1 MGEQNSVINSYVQEE
16 TTSITLRDLVNIVL
30 YNWYWFVFSVVLCLM
45 GAVIYLMWAP
55 KIYERT
61 ATVLIKDDKSNSGET
76 AVFQDLSIFEGKH
89 NVNNEMIVFKSKS
102 LMTEAVRRLKIDISY
117 TWKDRLRLIE
127 MYTNTPVM
135 FTFLNIEET
144 QPVSLKMKLLPDNE
158 ILLWDFKTE
167 NLISAPPVT
176 ALLNDTVK
184 TPIGELVAIPT
195 LWYNETW
202 FNKTIT
208 VTKSPVANVIDH
220 FRQAMTVS
228 LTDKQ
233 TTAVNLS
240 IKDESIQRAE
250 DVLNTVIAIYNEDAI
265 NDKNTMA
272 VTAENFI
279 NDRIIIIED
288 ELGSV
293 DRRIQTFKTQQQLTD
308 MKSDAQLAL
317 QEGSEADRAIVM
329 LQSQR
334 TMAEYIRT
342 YLADPANSTEMIP
355 ANTGVEDLKLEA
367 QIANYNQTLIRRN
380 RIIENSSER
389 NVVVQELNSSL
400 NSMRRSIMLAVDNLI
415 VNLDI
420 QIRAARARTE
430 RTRARIAAVP
440 QQQSEVT
447 SISRQQQIKEELYL
461 YLLNKREENAINKA
475 ITEST
480 ARIIDPA
487 NGSAGPVAPRSM
499 IILMAAFLLGLV
511 FPSAVIYL
519 LLLSD
524 ITVRGRKDL
533 TSVLSIPFLGEV
545 PYKKQKYVSDI
556 DEILVRKSGRDP
568 ISEAFR
574 IIRTNMDFMRV
585 KQDRM
590 QVIMTTSTQIG
601 SGKTFVASN
610 LAASLAMTGKKVI
623 LIDMDIRKGT
633 LSRGLKISKQLDGH
647 DVGLTSYLSKM
658 VENAESVIVQD
669 RKYEN
674 IDIIHSGPEPPNP
687 AELLLSPRLDELI
700 DQLRETYDYILID
713 NVPCE
718 IVADAYIS
726 NRVVDLTLY
735 IVRAGKIDRRRL
747 PDIEQIYRDEKLKN
761 MALILNGVGAGANFY
776 GYTYG
781 YYSYGYNNTYD

>member
-30 YNWYWFVFSVVLCLM
+30 HNWYWFVFSVVLCLM

-487 NGSAGPVAPRSM
+487 NGSAGPVAPSGQWLGRS
-499 IILMAAFLLGLV
+499 
-511 FPSAVIYL
+511 
-519 LLLSD
+519 
-524 ITVRGRKDL
+524 R
-533 TSVLSIPFLGEV
+533 
-545 PYKKQKYVSDI
+545 
-556 DEILVRKSGRDP
+556 
-568 ISEAFR
+568 
-574 IIRTNMDFMRV
+574 
-585 KQDRM
+585 
-590 QVIMTTSTQIG
+590 
-601 SGKTFVASN
+601 
-610 LAASLAMTGKKVI
+610 
-623 LIDMDIRKGT
+623 
-633 LSRGLKISKQLDGH
+633 
-647 DVGLTSYLSKM
+647 
-658 VENAESVIVQD
+658 
-669 RKYEN
+669 
-674 IDIIHSGPEPPNP
+674 
-687 AELLLSPRLDELI
+687 
-700 DQLRETYDYILID
+700 
-713 NVPCE
+713 
-718 IVADAYIS
+718 
-726 NRVVDLTLY
+726 
-735 IVRAGKIDRRRL
+735 RA
-747 PDIEQIYRDEKLKN
+747 P
-761 MALILNGVGAGANFY
+761 
-776 GYTYG
+776 
-781 YYSYGYNNTYD
+781 